1 MFFYLNGDKKSII
14 IWKFKMIFMVM
25 CKSLISI
32 RIVKLKVCDEVFLF
46 IFLRSEYGNNVELL
60 KLRKSISGRCRY

>member
-1 MFFYLNGDKKSII
+1 
-14 IWKFKMIFMVM
+14 MVM

-60 KLRKSISGRCRY
+60 KLRESISGRCRY